1 MIQVISQQ
9 GLFNNILS
17 ALKNCS
23 RLTRTRFYCIYN
35 YMHRDVQESHRED
48 FRIDKAELQ
57 EKMKIE
63 TFQQCRL
70 FHGLATD
77 DIKGLSCRAVTVH
90 YKKGTS
96 IFEEGNPADFF
107 YVVQDGLVK
116 VYKNTSSGKTL
127 TFTVA
132 GRGDT
137 LNATAVSG
145 DNYYM
150 SAQTLNDVTVLRT
163 GRKLYHS
170 FLAEHSSIAIELVR
184 VLSSRLDRE
193 CDRVVR
199 LLGEDVEQRLIISL
213 FTLAR
218 KFGTSL
224 SLTREEL
231 ANCAGTTTE
240 TAIRVL
246 SRLKKQGIIGCA
258 SGRGGIL
265 VSDMAKLHK
274 LVVEDEGWI

>member
-1 MIQVISQQ
+1 
-9 GLFNNILS
+9 
-17 ALKNCS
+17 
-23 RLTRTRFYCIYN
+23 
-35 YMHRDVQESHRED
+35 MHWNVQEKHREG
-48 FRIDKAELQ
+48 FRINKTELQ

-70 FHGLATD
+70 FHGLAAD
-77 DIKGLSCRAVTVH
+77 DIKGLSCHAVTVH

-116 VYKNTSSGKTL
+116 VYKSTSSGKTL

-184 VLSSRLDRE
+184 VLSSRLNRE

-240 TAIRVL
+240 TAIRIL
-246 SRLKKQGIIGCA
+246 SRLKKQGIIGRA

-265 VSDMAKLHK
+265 VSDMTKLHK

>member
-1 MIQVISQQ
+1 MPTN
-9 GLFNNILS
+9 LRE
-17 ALKNCS
+17 KP
-23 RLTRTRFYCIYN
+23 
-35 YMHRDVQESHRED
+35 HED
-48 FRIDKAELQ
+48 FQKYNAELQ
-57 EKMKIE
+57 EKMKVD
-63 TFQQCRL
+63 TLLHCRL
-70 FHGLATD
+70 FRGLSVD
-77 DIKGLSCRAVTVH
+77 DIRGLSAHAAVVH

-116 VYKNTSSGKTL
+116 VYKGTSTGKIL

-150 SAQTLNDVTVLRT
+150 SAQTLNEVTVLKI
-163 GRKLYHS
+163 GRKPYHA
-170 FLAEHSSIAIELVR
+170 FLTEHSSIAIELIGM
-184 VLSSRLDRE
+184 LSSRLNRE

-218 KFGTSL
+218 KFGTNSVVN
-224 SLTREEL
+224 TRRACKLRRYNDRNGYQGAESSQ
-231 ANCAGTTTE
+231 E
-240 TAIRVL
+240 TGYH
-246 SRLKKQGIIGCA
+246 RLYRRERRDNRLRYGQA
-258 SGRGGIL
+258 
-265 VSDMAKLHK
+265 A
-274 LVVEDEGWI
+274 

>member
-1 MIQVISQQ
+1 MR
-9 GLFNNILS
+9 
-17 ALKNCS
+17 KN
-23 RLTRTRFYCIYN
+23 LP
-35 YMHRDVQESHRED
+35 EKPRED
-48 FRIDKAELQ
+48 FQKYNAELQ
-57 EKMKIE
+57 EKMKVD
-63 TFQQCRL
+63 TLLQCRL
-70 FHGLATD
+70 FRGLSVD
-77 DIKGLSCRAVTVH
+77 DIKGLSSHAAVVH
-90 YKKGTS
+90 YKKGAS
-96 IFEEGNPADFF
+96 IFEERNPADFF

-116 VYKNTSSGKTL
+116 VYKGTSTGKIL

-150 SAQTLNDVTVLRT
+150 SAQTLNEAVVLKI
-163 GRKLYHS
+163 GRKPYQA
-170 FLAEHSSIAIELVR
+170 FLTEHSSIAIELVGM
-184 VLSSRLDRE
+184 LSSRLNRE

-218 KFGTSL
+218 KFGTTL

-246 SRLKKQGIIGCA
+246 SRLKKQGVIGCA
-258 SGRGGIL
+258 AGRGGIT
-265 VSDMAKLHK
+265 VSDMARLHD
-274 LVVEDEGWI
+274 LAVEDEGWI